1 MGRIFS
7 LAVGFLAAL
16 ALVGGTPP
24 ASAEPTQPAMA
35 SALHWR
41 MIGPFRGGR
50 TAAVTGI
57 PSQPNVFFIAAVN
70 GGIWKTTDY
79 GQTWAPIF
87 DGQPSG
93 SVGTIAIAPSNPQ
106 VMYAGSGEGL
116 QRPDLSTGDGM
127 YKSIDGGATWT
138 HLGLRDGQQIA
149 KIVVDPKDPN
159 RLYVAVLG
167 HPYGPNTERG
177 VYRSTDGGA
186 TFERVL
192 YKNEN
197 AGAVE
202 LAMDPSNAQ
211 TLYAELWSARRPP
224 WTTGGSYERPDA
236 GTMLY
241 KSTDGGTTW
250 APLTTGLPT
259 QAQGLGRIGL
269 GIAPSDPTRI
279 FAMVDSPSKGGVYRS
294 DDAGATWVQTNAEE
308 RVWGRGD
315 DFAGVTVDPE
325 DKETIYVSNT
335 STYRS
340 TDAGKTFTAI
350 KGAPGGDDYHTTWI
364 NPLNRNI
371 IILGSDQ
378 GATVSVN
385 RGATWSSWYNQPTA
399 QFYHVIADDR
409 YPYWVYGGQQESGS
423 IGTASRGNDGEITF
437 REWHSVGTEEYG
449 YVAPDPLHPNLIYGG
464 KATRFDWS
472 TGQTRDV
479 SPVVLRGPNSYR
491 FNRTAPLL
499 FSKADPHALYLGSN
513 VVFRT
518 TNGGESWDIIS
529 PDLTRPNPGTPPNFA
544 FFSSA
549 DPRAGKHR
557 GVVYALAPS
566 PIDRNLLWAGTDD
579 GLAWVTPNGGK
590 TWNQV
595 TPPGLTAWSK
605 FTQIDASHFDRAT
618 AYASV
623 SRFRLNDLHPYIFRT
638 HDGGK
643 SWTKI
648 TAGLPDDA
656 SVNTVREDPLRR
668 GLLFAGTERTVYVS
682 FDDGGSWQS
691 LQRDLP
697 STSIRDLV
705 IHGDDIVVGTHGRS
719 FWILDDITPLRQATV
734 RIASEPLHLFTPQT
748 ATRVRR
754 STNPDTPLP
763 PEVPAGENP
772 PDGAIVDY
780 ALATATSGPLTL
792 TVTDAAG
799 KIVRRFSSAD
809 KADTIDPELNVPTY
823 WIRPFRPLTTSAGM
837 HRFVWDLHEA
847 SPASVRGEYPI
858 SAVYRDTPHEPLG
871 PAVLPG
877 RYTLTLAT
885 GTGRASVP
893 LVVRMDPRVP
903 TSRADL
909 GKQYV
914 LASQLRDE
922 LSASF
927 DALTHVRSLGAQ
939 LDERKKTAK
948 SDKLRATIDALSG
961 ALKALSFDRLNGQI
975 GGVYNAIEA
984 SDDRPATQYVGAARD
999 LRATLDRSLAAWRTL
1014 QDRDVPRLNA
1024 ALNAAALP
1032 KIQLGKTL
1040 VPRIETGDK
1049 DALP

>member
-1 MGRIFS
+1 MGRICT
-7 LAVGFLAAL
+7 AVLLVVFAL
-16 ALVGGTPP
+16 MASPP
-24 ASAEPTQPAMA
+24 PLRAQTTEPGIA

-57 PSQPNVFFIAAVN
+57 PDQPSVFFIAAVN

-79 GQTWAPIF
+79 GQTWKPIF

-93 SVGTIAIAPSNPQ
+93 SVGAIAIAPSNPQ

-116 QRPDLSTGDGM
+116 QRPDLATGDGI
-127 YKSIDGGATWT
+127 YKSADGGATWM
-138 HLGLRDGQQIA
+138 HLALRDGQQIA

-177 VYRSTDGGA
+177 VYRSTDGGT

-202 LAMDPSNAQ
+202 LAIDPSNAQ
-211 TLYAELWSARRPP
+211 ILYAELWSARRPP

-241 KSTDGGTTW
+241 KSTDAGTTW
-250 APLTTGLPT
+250 TPLTNGLPT
-259 QAQGLGRIGL
+259 QAEDLGRIGL
-269 GIAPSDPTRI
+269 GISHSDPTRLY
-279 FAMVDSPSKGGVYRS
+279 AMVDSPSKGGVYRS
-294 DDAGATWVQTNAEE
+294 DDSGATWTRTNNEQ

-315 DFAGVTVDPE
+315 DFAGVAVDPD
-325 DKETIYVSNT
+325 DKDTIYVSNT

-371 IILGSDQ
+371 IIVGSDQ
-378 GATVSVN
+378 GATVTVN

-399 QFYHVIADDR
+399 QFYHVITDDR
-409 YPYWVYGGQQESGS
+409 YPYWVYGAQQESGS

-437 REWHSVGTEEYG
+437 REWHSIGVEEYG
-449 YVAPDPLHPNLIYGG
+449 YVAPDPLNPNYVYGG
-464 KATRFDWS
+464 KGTRYDWS
-472 TGQTRDV
+472 TGQTRDIA
-479 SPVVLRGPNSYR
+479 PVVLRGPNSYR

-518 TNGGESWDIIS
+518 TNGGNSWDIIS
-529 PDLTRPNPGTPPNFA
+529 PDLTRQSPGTPQNFA

-557 GVVYALAPS
+557 GVIYALAPS

-579 GLAWVTPNGGK
+579 GLAWVTRNSGK
-590 TWNQV
+590 SWTQV

-605 FTQIDASHFDRAT
+605 FTQLDASHFDRNT
-618 AYASV
+618 VYASV
-623 SRFRLNDLHPYIFRT
+623 SRFRLDDLHPYIFRT

-648 TAGLPDDA
+648 TQGLPDNA
-656 SVNTVREDPLRR
+656 AVNTVREDPKRR
-668 GLLFAGTERTVYVS
+668 GLLFAGTERTVYAS
-682 FDDGGSWQS
+682 FDDGDHWQS

-697 STSIRDLV
+697 SSSIRDLV
-705 IHGDDIVVGTHGRS
+705 IKGDDIVVGTHGRS
-719 FWILDDITPLRQATV
+719 FWILDDITPLRQFDAK
-734 RIASEPLHLFTPQT
+734 RDGLHLFAPQV
-748 ATRVRR
+748 AVRVRR
-754 STNPDTPLP
+754 NTNTDTPLP

-772 PDGAIVDY
+772 PDGAIIDY
-780 ALATATSGPLTL
+780 ALAASANDVVLSIADAGGREVRRYTSS
-792 TVTDAAG
+792 DAARP
-799 KIVRRFSSAD
+799 VDSD
-809 KADTIDPELNVPTY
+809 LDVPTY
-823 WIRPFRPLTTSAGM
+823 WIRPFPALETSAGM

-847 SPASVRGEYPI
+847 APPSVRGEFPI

-877 RYTLTLAT
+877 RYTLTIVT
-885 GTGRASVP
+885 GNQRASAP
-893 LVVRMDPRVP
+893 LVVTMDPRVH

-909 GKQYV
+909 VKQYA
-914 LASQLRDE
+914 LATQLRSQLD
-922 LSASF
+922 ASW
-927 DALTHVRSLGAQ
+927 DALTHVQSLGTQ
-939 LDERKKTAK
+939 LDDRKKNAK
-948 SDKLRATIDALSG
+948 TSAIRTQIDSLSKSLQG
-961 ALKALSFDRLNGQI
+961 LGFDRLNGQI
-975 GGVYNAIEA
+975 TGVYTSVEA
-984 SDDRPATQYVGAARD
+984 SDDAPATQYARAASE
-999 LRATLDRSLAAWRTL
+999 LRLTLDRALAAWQNLRDTDVPKLNTALTNAAMPTL
-1014 QDRDVPRLNA
+1014 QISKTRVPHR
-1024 ALNAAALP
+1024 
-1032 KIQLGKTL
+1032 
-1040 VPRIETGDK
+1040 ETGDK
-1049 DALP
+1049 NALP

>member
-1 MGRIFS
+1 MIRR
-7 LAVGFLAAL
+7 LAVLCCAVFLL
-16 ALVGGTPP
+16 APP
-24 ASAEPTQPAMA
+24 ASAQTVAHGVAPALFSDM
-35 SALHWR
+35 HWR
-41 MIGPFRGGR
+41 MIGPTRAGR
-50 TAAVTGI
+50 VVAVTGI
-57 PSQPNVFFIAAVN
+57 AGDSNRFYFGAV
-70 GGIWKTTDY
+70 GGGVWRTDNA
-79 GQTWAPIF
+79 GRSWTPIF
-87 DGQPSG
+87 DDQPVASIG
-93 SVGTIAIAPSNPQ
+93 AVAVAPSDSNTIY
-106 VMYAGSGEGL
+106 VGSGEADMRSDIL
-116 QRPDLSTGDGM
+116 QGNGM
-127 YKSIDGGATWT
+127 YKSTDAGKSWSRI
-138 HLGLRDGQQIA
+138 GLADSRAIGRIA
-149 KIVVDPKDPN
+149 VDPHDP
-159 RLYVAVLG
+159 RTLLVAALG
-167 HPYGPNTERG
+167 HPYGPSHERG
-177 VYRSTDGGA
+177 VFRSTDGGA
-186 TFERVL
+186 TWSNTLFVD
-192 YKNEN
+192 EN
-197 AGAVE
+197 TGAIDVT
-202 LAMDPSNAQ
+202 LDPNDAKIVYATMWQ
-211 TLYAELWSARRPP
+211 TRRPP
-224 WTTGGSYERPDA
+224 WSVYPPSNGPGS
-236 GTMLY
+236 GLY
-241 KSTDGGTTW
+241 KSSDGGVTW
-250 APLTTGLPT
+250 TALRGNGFAT
-259 QAQGLGRIGL
+259 QALGRIGVAV
-269 GIAPSDPTRI
+269 APSDSKRVY
-279 FAMVDSPSKGGVYRS
+279 AVVDAKDGGLYRS
-294 DDAGATWVQTNAEE
+294 DDAGASWKKIDDET
-308 RVWGRGD
+308 RIWGRGWY
-315 DFAGVTVDPE
+315 FSEVAVDPHE
-325 DKETIYVSNT
+325 RDIVYVSNT
-335 STYRS
+335 SVYRS
-340 TDAGKTFTAI
+340 NNGGTSFTAI

-719 FWILDDITPLRQATV
+719 FWILDDITPLRQATA

-823 WIRPFRPLTTSAGM
+823 WIRPFRPLTTSAGI

-939 LDERKKTAK
+939 LDERKNTAK
-948 SDKLRATIDALSG
+948 SDNLRTTIDALSG

>member
-1 MGRIFS
+1 MGRFCA
-7 LAVGFLAAL
+7 AVLLVVL
-16 ALVGGTPP
+16 ALVAAP
-24 ASAEPTQPAMA
+24 APLRAQSTEAGIA

-50 TAAVTGI
+50 TAAVAGI
-57 PSQPNVFFIAAVN
+57 PDQPNVFFIAAVN

-79 GQTWAPIF
+79 GQTWKPIF

-93 SVGTIAIAPSNPQ
+93 SVGAIGIAPSNPQ
-106 VMYAGSGEGL
+106 VIYAGSGEGL
-116 QRPDLSTGDGM
+116 QRPDLATGDGV

-149 KIVVDPKDPN
+149 KIVVDPKDPS

-177 VYRSTDGGA
+177 VYRSSDGGA

-197 AGAVE
+197 AGAIE
-202 LAMDPSNAQ
+202 LAIDPSNAQ

-224 WTTGGSYERPDA
+224 WSVGGGYERPDA

-241 KSTDGGTTW
+241 KSTDAGTTW
-250 APLTTGLPT
+250 TPLTTGLPT
-259 QAQGLGRIGL
+259 QAEGLGRIGL
-269 GIAPSDPTRI
+269 GISRSDPTRI
-279 FAMVDSPSKGGVYRS
+279 YAMVDSPSKGGVYRS
-294 DDAGATWVQTNAEE
+294 DDSGATWTRTNNEE
-308 RVWGRGD
+308 RVWGRGA
-315 DFAGVTVDPE
+315 DFAGVAVDPE
-325 DKETIYVSNT
+325 DKDTIYVSNT

-340 TDAGKTFTAI
+340 IDAGKTFTAI

-385 RGATWSSWYNQPTA
+385 RGVTWSSWYNQPTA
-399 QFYHVIADDR
+399 QFYHVITDDR
-409 YPYWVYGGQQESGS
+409 YPYWVYGAQQESGS
-423 IGTASRGNDGEITF
+423 IGTASRGNDGAITF
-437 REWHSVGTEEYG
+437 REWHSVGVEEYG
-449 YVAPDPLHPNLIYGG
+449 YVAPDPLNPNYIYGG
-464 KATRFDWS
+464 KGTRYDWS
-472 TGQTRDV
+472 TGQTRDIA
-479 SPVVLRGPNSYR
+479 PVVLRGPNSYR

-518 TNGGESWDIIS
+518 TNGGNSWDIIS

-557 GVVYALAPS
+557 GVIYALAPS

-579 GLAWVTPNGGK
+579 GLAWVTRNSGK
-590 TWNQV
+590 SWMQV
-595 TPPGLTAWSK
+595 TPPGLPAWSK
-605 FTQIDASHFDRAT
+605 FTQLDASHFDRNT
-618 AYASV
+618 VYASV
-623 SRFRLNDLHPYIFRT
+623 SRFRLDDLQPYIFRT

-648 TAGLPDDA
+648 TQGLPDNA
-656 SVNTVREDPLRR
+656 AVNTVREDPKRR

-682 FDDGGSWQS
+682 FDDGDHWQS

-705 IHGDDIVVGTHGRS
+705 IKGDDIVVGTHGRS
-719 FWILDDITPLRQATV
+719 FWILDDITPLRQFDAKHGGV
-734 RIASEPLHLFTPQT
+734 HLYAPQV
-748 ATRVRR
+748 AVRVRR
-754 STNPDTPLP
+754 NTNTDTPLP

-772 PDGAIVDY
+772 PDGAIIDY
-780 ALATATSGPLTL
+780 ALAQGATNVALSIA
-792 TVTDAAG
+792 DAG
-799 KIVRRFSSAD
+799 GNEVRRYTSAEGARRVD
-809 KADTIDPELNVPTY
+809 ADLNVPTY
-823 WIRPFRPLTTSAGM
+823 WIRPFHPLETSAGM

-847 SPASVRGEYPI
+847 APPSVRGEFPI
-858 SAVYRDTPHEPLG
+858 SAVYRDTPREPLG

-877 RYTLTLAT
+877 RYTLTIVADNQ
-885 GTGRASVP
+885 RASVP
-893 LVVRMDPRVP
+893 LVVTMDPRVHA
-903 TSRADL
+903 SRADL
-909 GKQYV
+909 VKQYA
-914 LASQLRDE
+914 LAAQLRSQID
-922 LSASF
+922 ASW
-927 DALTHVRSLGAQ
+927 DALTHVQALGAQ
-939 LDERKKTAK
+939 LNERKKTAK
-948 SDKLRATIDALSG
+948 TPAIRAQIDALRKSLQSFG
-961 ALKALSFDRLNGQI
+961 FDRLNGQI
-975 GGVYNAIEA
+975 TGVYTSVEA
-984 SDDRPATQYVGAARD
+984 SDDAPATQYVRTARE
-999 LRATLDRSLAAWRTL
+999 LRVTLDRNLATWQNLRDKDVPKLNTVLTNASMPTL
-1014 QDRDVPRLNA
+1014 QISKSRAPR
-1024 ALNAAALP
+1024 
-1032 KIQLGKTL
+1032 
-1040 VPRIETGDK
+1040 VETGDK